1 MYRVAIC
8 DDEPEVCNALVEILH
23 QAPDLPE
30 LELVTYYSG
39 EPLCEAVRN
48 DMPFDLYILNIELP
62 HINGVEIGQ
71 RLRKELGQED
81 AQLLYIS
88 GKERYAMQLFDL
100 RPLNFL
106 VKPFSAEKVVECVKV
121 AASLAERAA
130 PFFEFRHKKLLY
142 RVPYREIRYFESRN
156 KKIVIH
162 ASGQE
167 LFMSGPLSEICK
179 ENGLP
184 ETFIQIHQSFVVNYE
199 HVQRI
204 GYQQIQMD
212 NGIEIPISLPYRK
225 KVQERVMVLST
236 GRRWHR

>member
-1 MYRVAIC
+1 M
-8 DDEPEVCNALVEILH
+8 
-23 QAPDLPE
+23 
-30 LELVTYYSG
+30 
-39 EPLCEAVRN
+39 
-48 DMPFDLYILNIELP
+48 
-62 HINGVEIGQ
+62 
-71 RLRKELGQED
+71 
-81 AQLLYIS
+81 
-88 GKERYAMQLFDL
+88 
-100 RPLNFL
+100 
-106 VKPFSAEKVVECVKV
+106 
-121 AASLAERAA
+121 
-130 PFFEFRHKKLLY
+130 
-142 RVPYREIRYFESRN
+142 
-156 KKIVIH
+156 IH